1 MIDKA
6 IANQSSMAH
15 CRFAGSI
22 CGDGCIPDGL
32 QSASMTMP
40 FDCHFAQR
48 RAGRAT
54 PGDPLMQAP
63 VPRAVD
69 FSEPAILDGAG
80 GGNRTHT
87 PCGTGF

>member
-6 IANQSSMAH
+6 IANQSPKAD

-22 CGDGCIPDGL
+22 CGDGRVPDGL
-32 QSASMTMP
+32 PSASMTMP
-40 FDCHFAQR
+40 FVCHFAQR
-48 RAGRAT
+48 HAGRAT
-54 PGDPLMQAP
+54 LRRPLMQAP

-69 FSEPAILDGAG
+69 YTEPAILDGAG

>member
-6 IANQSSMAH
+6 IANQSPKAH
-15 CRFAGSI
+15 CRFTESI
-22 CGDGCIPDGL
+22 CGDGRIPVGL
-32 QSASMTMP
+32 PSASMTMP

-48 RAGRAT
+48 SAGRAT

-63 VPRAVD
+63 VTRAVD
-69 FSEPAILDGAG
+69 FTEPAILDGAG